1 VPASHRKWRLQGQLD
16 TDGRSCPI
24 TVDIRGILLI
34 IFRKYE
40 TPATPHRAFGPTNVT
55 SGTGTI
61 TVRLPIVGVVG

>member
-1 VPASHRKWRLQGQLD
+1 
-16 TDGRSCPI
+16 
-24 TVDIRGILLI
+24 VDIRGILLI

>member
-1 VPASHRKWRLQGQLD
+1 
-16 TDGRSCPI
+16 
-24 TVDIRGILLI
+24 VDIRGILLI

-61 TVRLPIVGVVG
+61 TVRLPIVGVVGYCMPSDYTNFNR